1 MAGEVVLGFLAAFG
15 AFCVI
20 WTVAGGMLSKGSGG
34 VIVIFC
40 HGKPGEELFL
50 RRCGWLRELGLLKA
64 PLLAV
69 DCGLTDAE
77 RRWLEKQ
84 PSTEVCTLAQLEERL
99 ELERNRID

>member
-1 MAGEVVLGFLAAFG
+1 MAGEVLIGFLAAFG
-15 AFCVI
+15 AFCGI
-20 WTVAGGMLSKGSGG
+20 WTVAGGLLSKGNGG
-34 VIVIFC
+34 IIVFFC
-40 HGKPGEELFL
+40 HGELGEELFL
-50 RRCGWLRELGLLKA
+50 RRCGWLRGLGLLKA

-84 PSTEVCTLAQLEERL
+84 PAAEVCTLAQLEERL